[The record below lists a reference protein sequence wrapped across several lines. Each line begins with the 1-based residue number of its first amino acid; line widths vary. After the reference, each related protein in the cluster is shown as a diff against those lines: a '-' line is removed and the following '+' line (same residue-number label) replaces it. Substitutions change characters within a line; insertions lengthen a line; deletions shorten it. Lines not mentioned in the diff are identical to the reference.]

1 MAHNG
6 YETSQSPSNQA
17 LLLQKKKKKKEDVSV
32 IPISFVE
39 FPSVE
44 KTKWNPKAPKYH
56 SAMELANIYIPEEEN
71 TRQYLYTQIV

>member
-1 MAHNG
+1 M
-6 YETSQSPSNQA
+6 P
-17 LLLQKKKKKKEDVSV
+17 V

-56 SAMELANIYIPEEEN
+56 SAMELANIYVPEEEN